1 MDILLENDDLVAI
14 NKPEGLMVHENGH
27 TTEPTV
33 VDWFLSYAPQAA
45 GVGETQLSQKGDP
58 LERSGVVHR
67 LDKETSGVLLLAKHQ
82 EAFVHLKAQFH
93 DRLVTK
99 TYHAFTYGLFKERW
113 GTIDRPIGRSAKDF
127 RLRSAQHGARGTLRP
142 SVTHYECLEQGSYGS
157 ENFSY
162 LSLTPQTG
170 RTHQIRVHLQ
180 AIGRPIVGDVLYAK
194 SEMKR
199 SNNLGLTRLALHAR
213 SLAFILPNGEK
224 TYIEAP
230 VPASFEEA
238 AARIAGV

>member
-1 MDILLENDDLVAI
+1 MDILFENDDLVAI
-14 NKPEGLMVHENGH
+14 DKPEGLMVHENGH
-27 TTEPTV
+27 SAEPTV

-45 GVGETQLSQKGDP
+45 GVGEMQLSQKGEP

-67 LDKETSGVLLLAKHQ
+67 LDKETSGVLLLAKNQ
-82 EAFVHLKAQFH
+82 QAFTHLKAQFH

-142 SVTHYECLEQGSYGS
+142 SVTHYECLLQGSYQS

-162 LSLTPQTG
+162 VSLTPQTG

-180 AIGRPIVGDVLYAK
+180 AIGRPIVGDVLYARA
-194 SEMKR
+194 EMQR
-199 SNNLGLTRLALHAR
+199 SNNLDLSRLALHAR
-213 SLAFILPNGEK
+213 SLKLILPDGKE

-230 VPASFEEA
+230 LPSSFDEA